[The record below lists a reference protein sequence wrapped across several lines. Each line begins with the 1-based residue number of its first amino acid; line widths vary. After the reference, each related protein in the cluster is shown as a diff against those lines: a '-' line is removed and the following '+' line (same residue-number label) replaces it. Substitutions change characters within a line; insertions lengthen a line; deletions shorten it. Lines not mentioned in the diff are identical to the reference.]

1 MENEFS
7 FYIEEDEEGKRLDSY
22 LSEVL
27 SDFSRTKLQG
37 IIKNGQVLVNEK
49 TEKPSYLVKTDDF
62 IKIKIEEASALIIQA
77 EDIPLDIKYEDG
89 TMLVVNKPK
98 DMLTH
103 PTTKEQTGTLVN
115 ALLNKYGYE
124 GLSNLNGI
132 MRPGI
137 IHRLDRN
144 TSGLLMIAKT
154 NEAHEFLTSQIKA
167 KTAKRKY
174 LAVVQ
179 GNFTEKTGTINKPI
193 DRSKSKPEKMD
204 IVEDGKTSVTH
215 YKVLEEFKHF
225 SYIELELE
233 TGRTHQIR
241 VHLASIGHPIANDSL
256 YNGPKLKVKTQEQ
269 ILQAYD
275 LTFKTLKDSSIINVK
290 IEEDEDIQKTL
301 KYLRSQKWKKY
312 YL

>member
-301 KYLRSQKWKKY
+301 KYLRSQK
-312 YL
+312 

>member
-179 GNFTEKTGTINKPI
+179 GIFTEKTGTINKPI

-301 KYLRSQKWKKY
+301 KYLRSQK
-312 YL
+312 

>member
-1 MENEFS
+1 MEKEFN
-7 FYIEEDEEGKRLDSY
+7 FYVEEDDEGKRLDSY
-22 LSEVL
+22 LSDVL
-27 SDFSRTKLQG
+27 PDFSRTKLQG
-37 IIKNGQVLVNEK
+37 IIKNRQVLVNEK
-49 TEKPSYLVKTDDF
+49 VEKPSYVLKSEDF
-62 IKIKIEEASALIIQA
+62 INLKIEEEIALLIKA
-77 EDIPLDIKYEDG
+77 EDISLDIKYEDE

-115 ALLNKYGYE
+115 ALINKYGYE

-137 IHRLDRN
+137 LHRLDRN

-154 NEAHEFLTSQIKA
+154 NEAHEFLTAQIKA

-179 GNFTEKTGTINKPI
+179 GIFEEKTGTINKSI
-193 DRSKSKPEKMD
+193 DRSKTRPEKMA
-204 IVEDGKTSVTH
+204 IVEGGKPSVTH
-215 YKVLEEFKHF
+215 YKVVEEFKHF

-241 VHLASIGHPIANDSL
+241 VHMASIGHPIANDSL

-269 ILQAYD
+269 VLEAYD
-275 LTFKTLKDSSIINVK
+275 LTFKTPKDSSIINIK
-290 IEEDEDIQKTL
+290 IDEDEDIRKTL
-301 KYLRSQKWKKY
+301 NYLRSQK
-312 YL
+312 

>member
-1 MENEFS
+1 MEKEFN
-7 FYIEEDEEGKRLDSY
+7 FYIEEDDEGKRLDSY

-27 SDFSRTKLQG
+27 PDFSRTKLQG

-49 TEKPSYLVKTDDF
+49 VEKPSYTVKSDDF
-62 IKIKIEEASALIIQA
+62 IKLKIEEESTLIIQS
-77 EDIPLDIKYEDG
+77 ENIPLDIKYEDD

-98 DMLTH
+98 NMLTH

-115 ALLNKYGYE
+115 ALLNKYAYE

-154 NEAHEFLTSQIKA
+154 NEAHEFLTEQIKA
-167 KTAKRKY
+167 KTARRKY
-174 LAVVQ
+174 LAIVQ
-179 GNFTEKTGTINKPI
+179 GNFTEKTGTIDKPI
-193 DRSKSKPEKMD
+193 ERSKSKPEKMA
-204 IVEDGKTSVTH
+204 IIEGGKSSVTH

-241 VHLASIGHPIANDSL
+241 VHMASIGHPIANDSL
-256 YNGPKLKVKTQEQ
+256 YNGPKIKVKTQEQ
-269 ILQAYD
+269 VLEAYD

-290 IEEDEDIQKTL
+290 IEEDEDIRKTL
-301 KYLRSQKWKKY
+301 NYLRSQK
-312 YL
+312 

>member
-77 EDIPLDIKYEDG
+77 EDIPLDIKYEDE

-103 PTTKEQTGTLVN
+103 PTSKEQRGTLVN

-301 KYLRSQKWKKY
+301 KYLRSQK
-312 YL
+312 